1 MVNNRKKVVFITT
14 LMSALVVVSACGNS
28 GSSNSTSTATPKTDG
43 KAPATASGEKVT
55 ITYGGWS
62 MDTMTD
68 VIKAFQA
75 SHPNIEVK
83 AENTPYKQYFTK
95 LETAAQGGT
104 MPDVLWMNGPNFV
117 KYAGNGMLKDLTET
131 IKSDQLDL
139 SKYPNSLVSLY
150 SLGGKNY
157 GIPKD
162 FDTIGLWYNKK
173 LFDDKGISYPD
184 STWDWNKLTE
194 AAKKLTDP
202 AKGIYGFAAPMMNQ
216 EDFYNTI
223 LQAGGY
229 VISDDHKKSGF
240 DQPEAIEG
248 LKFLTDL
255 IQVHKVSPTLA
266 QMTETAPADMFTSG
280 KLAMYFDGSWAAF
293 TINQNADMKNKAD
306 VAVLPKGKKQGVV
319 IHGLGH
325 VISAN
330 SKHPK
335 EAWEFVKFLGSKE
348 AAEIAAK
355 QGGAIPA
362 YKGSETSWLATFPQ
376 YKAKAFI
383 DMAEYATPYPVSKNT
398 SVWNTY
404 ETEILKNAWTG
415 DKPVADAAKEL
426 GAKMNQALAAEK

>member
-1 MVNNRKKVVFITT
+1 MVNNSKKIVCLSM
-14 LMSALVVVSACGNS
+14 LMSSMVVVSACG
-28 GSSNSTSTATPKTDG
+28 SSNSSDPASSGAPTSDAKATA
-43 KAPATASGEKVT
+43 AASGEKVT
-55 ITYGGWS
+55 ITYGGWGL
-62 MDTMTD
+62 DTMTE

-104 MPDVLWMNGPNFV
+104 MPDVLWMNGPNFI
-117 KYAGNGMLKDLTET
+117 KYAENGMLKDLSEN
-131 IKSDQLDL
+131 IKKDQVDL
-139 SKYPNSLVSLY
+139 KNYPASLVSLY
-150 SLGGKNY
+150 SLSGKNY

-162 FDTIGLWYNKK
+162 YDTIGLWYNKK
-173 LFDDKGISYPD
+173 LFDEKGVAYPD
-184 STWDWNKLTE
+184 NTWDWNKLTE

-202 AKGIYGFAAPMMNQ
+202 GKGVYGFAAPMMNQ

-223 LQAGGY
+223 LQAGGSI
-229 VISDDHKKSGF
+229 ISDDHKKSGY

-266 QMTETAPADMFTSG
+266 QMTETAPSDLFTSG

-293 TINQNADMKNKAD
+293 SINQNADMKNNAD
-306 VAVLPKGKKQGVV
+306 VAPLPKGKKQGVV

-348 AAEIAAK
+348 AAEVAAK

-362 YKGSETSWLATFPQ
+362 FKGSETAWLAAFPQ
-376 YKAKAFI
+376 YHAKAFI
-383 DMAEYATPYPVSKNT
+383 DMTEYASPYPVSKNT
-398 SVWNTY
+398 SVWTTY

>member
-1 MVNNRKKVVFITT
+1 MVKHTKKAVLLT
-14 LMSALVVVSACGNS
+14 LLTVNMIVVSAC
-28 GSSNSTSTATPKTDG
+28 STANTSNQSSA
-43 KAPATASGEKVT
+43 APTNDAKATAGATGEKVT
-55 ITYGGWS
+55 LTYGGWKL
-62 MDTMTD
+62 DTITE

-95 LETAAQGGT
+95 LETSAQGGT
-104 MPDVLWMNGPNFV
+104 MPDVLLMNGPNFI
-117 KYAGNGMLKDLTET
+117 KYADNGMLKDITGN
-131 IKSDQLDL
+131 IKADQLDL
-139 SKYPNSLVSLY
+139 NNFPASLVSLY
-150 SLGGKNY
+150 SLNGKNY

-162 FDTIGLWYNKK
+162 YDTIGLWYNKK
-173 LFDDKGISYPD
+173 LFDEKGVAYPD
-184 STWDWNKLTE
+184 ASWDWNKLVE
-194 AAKKLTDP
+194 AAKKLTDTS
-202 AKGIYGFAAPMMNQ
+202 KGIYGFAAPMMNQ
-216 EDFYNTI
+216 EDYYNTI
-223 LQAGGY
+223 LQAGGN
-229 VISDDHKKSGF
+229 VISDDHKKSGY

-293 TINQNADMKNKAD
+293 TINQNQDMKNNAD

-319 IHGLGH
+319 IHGLGN

-330 SKHPK
+330 TKHPK
-335 EAWEFVKFLGSKE
+335 EAWEFVKFLASKE

-362 YKGSETSWLATFPQ
+362 YKGSETAWLSAFPQ
-376 YKAKAFI
+376 YHAKAFI
-383 DMAEYATPYPVSKNT
+383 DMTAYASPYPVSKNT

-404 ETEILKNAWTG
+404 ETDILKNAWTG
-415 DKPVADAAKEL
+415 EKSVADAAKEL

>member
-1 MVNNRKKVVFITT
+1 MAILSMLAST
-14 LMSALVVVSACGNS
+14 MVVVSACGGS
-28 GSSNSTSTATPKTDG
+28 GSSTSTSSTMPSGDA
-43 KAPATASGEKVT
+43 KAATASTKEKVT
-55 ITYGGWS
+55 ITYGGWGL
-62 MDTMTD
+62 DTMTD
-68 VIKAFQA
+68 VIKDFNAT
-75 SHPNIEVK
+75 HPNIEVK

-104 MPDVLWMNGPNFV
+104 MPDVLWMNGPNFI
-117 KYAGNGMLKDLTET
+117 KYADNGMLKDLSDN
-131 IKSDQLDL
+131 IKKDQLDL
-139 SKYPNSLVSLY
+139 KNYPSSLVSLY
-150 SLGGKNY
+150 SLNGKYY

-162 FDTIGLWYNKK
+162 YDTIGLWYNKK
-173 LFDDKGISYPD
+173 LFDAKGVPYPD
-184 STWDWNKLTE
+184 ATWDWNKLTE

-202 AKGIYGFAAPMMNQ
+202 AKGIYGFAAPLMNQ

-223 LQAGGY
+223 LQAGGNI
-229 VISDDHKKSGF
+229 ISDDHKKSGY

-266 QMTETAPADMFTSG
+266 QMTETAPSDMFTSG

-293 TINQNADMKNKAD
+293 TINQNADMKNYAD
-306 VAVLPKGKKQGVV
+306 VAPLPKGKKQGVV
-319 IHGLGH
+319 IHGLGN
-325 VISAN
+325 VIS
-330 SKHPK
+330 SKTKHPQ
-335 EAWEFVKFLGSKE
+335 EAWEFVKFLGSKQ

-362 YKGSETSWLATFPQ
+362 FKGSESAWLAAFPQ
-376 YKAKAFI
+376 YHAQAFI
-383 DMAEYATPYPVSKNT
+383 DMASYATPYPVSKNT

-404 ETEILKNAWTG
+404 ETDILKNAWTG